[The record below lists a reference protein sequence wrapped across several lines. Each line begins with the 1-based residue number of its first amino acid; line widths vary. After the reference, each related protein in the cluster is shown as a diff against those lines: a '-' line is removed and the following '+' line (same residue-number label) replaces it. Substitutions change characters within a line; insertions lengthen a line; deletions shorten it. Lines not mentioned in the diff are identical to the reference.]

1 MCGGS
6 GGRSWTRGQETW
18 AWMASTILWHIHLS
32 ESQFSSL
39 IGKTVD
45 SMVSLLGRGERQEW
59 DLPEG
64 ARAHLDS

>member
-1 MCGGS
+1 
-6 GGRSWTRGQETW
+6 
-18 AWMASTILWHIHLS
+18 MASTILWHIHLS

-39 IGKTVD
+39 IGEMVD